1 MNQIL
6 RIFLIDDHPMVRKG
20 LAYFLSS
27 QDDFEVVGEAGDG
40 VEALQK
46 IADLHPDVII
56 VDLVLPGMDGLS
68 LIPLLKRRNSAGELL
83 VVSSFVDEAKVLNA
97 IQIGASG
104 YIMKDAQ
111 PKELARAVRSAARG
125 ELYLDPKAA
134 HFLSQGLQGDFESV
148 IGMEELT
155 EREIDV
161 LLLVTRGLSNK
172 DIASDLSISPKTV
185 KAHVSSIL
193 AKLHVDSRLQAAL
206 FALRHGMVTL
216 DEI

>member
-68 LIPLLKRRNSAGELL
+68 LIPLLKRRRPASELL

-134 HFLSQGLQGDFESV
+134 HFLSLGLRGDFESV
-148 IGMEELT
+148 VGLEELT

-193 AKLHVDSRLQAAL
+193 AKLNVESRLQAAL